1 MRPFPAALV
10 LSLAAS
16 VSIAGCATWFNPA
29 PHTQRAT
36 VVEYLYPKGEQ
47 PTLNPSLPE
56 LHLPLRVGIAFV
68 PGERA
73 ADLPETERDRL
84 LHRVKDA
91 FANRPYISAI
101 EVIPTA
107 YLRPRGGFENLEQA
121 ARMFNVDVVTLIS
134 YDQVQ
139 FSDSNRLSLLY
150 WTIVGAYVINGSQY
164 DVSTLVD
171 ATVFDVKS
179 RNMLFRAPGTSQ
191 IKGSSALVKLSEA
204 SREARTEGY
213 RQAIDEMIPR
223 LDAQLEAFR
232 TRVKEE
238 KVAKIVHKPGYSG
251 SGGSMD
257 LAALG
262 LFGMAAT
269 VAVARRRRAG

>member
-1 MRPFPAALV
+1 MRNKTLIAILV
-10 LSLAAS
+10 ASSLL
-16 VSIAGCATWFNPA
+16 AGCAMWWERGN
-29 PHTQRAT
+29 HTQRGM
-36 VVEYLYPKGEQ
+36 VVDYLYPKGQQ
-47 PTLNPSLPE
+47 PELTPTLPE
-56 LHLPLRVGIAFV
+56 LRLPLRVGIAFA
-68 PGERA
+68 PGDRH
-73 ADLPETERDRL
+73 ADLPEVERDRL
-84 LHRVKDA
+84 LRRVKDA
-91 FANRPYISAI
+91 FTNRPYISSI

-139 FSDSNRLSLLY
+139 FSDNNRLSLLY

-262 LFGMAAT
+262 LFGLATT

>member
-1 MRPFPAALV
+1 MRNKALITI
-10 LSLAAS
+10 LLASSLL
-16 VSIAGCATWFNPA
+16 AGCAMWWERGNHA
-29 PHTQRAT
+29 QRGM
-36 VVEYLYPKGEQ
+36 VVDYLYPKSPQ
-47 PTLNPSLPE
+47 PELTPTLPE
-56 LHLPLRVGIAFV
+56 LRLPLRVGIAFA
-68 PGERA
+68 PGDHHT
-73 ADLPETERDRL
+73 DLPEVERDRL

-238 KVAKIVHKPGYSG
+238 KVAKIFHKPGYSG

-262 LFGMAAT
+262 LFGLAAT
-269 VAVARRRRAG
+269 VAVARRQRAG

>member
-1 MRPFPAALV
+1 MRNKALSAI
-10 LSLAAS
+10 LLASSLL
-16 VSIAGCATWFNPA
+16 AGCAMWWERGNHA
-29 PHTQRAT
+29 QRGM
-36 VVEYLYPKGEQ
+36 VVDYLYPKNQQ
-47 PTLNPSLPE
+47 PELTPTLPE
-56 LHLPLRVGIAFV
+56 LRLPLRVGIAFA
-68 PGERA
+68 PGDRH
-73 ADLPETERDRL
+73 ADLPEVERDRL
-84 LHRVKDA
+84 LRRVKDA

-213 RQAIDEMIPR
+213 RQAIDDMIPR

-238 KVAKIVHKPGYSG
+238 KVAKILHKPGYSG

-262 LFGMAAT
+262 LFGLAAT
-269 VAVARRRRAG
+269 VAVARRQRAG